1 MNDQPK
7 TITLEDG
14 EYKVLDISVGEL
26 SEKDKRER
34 KSFPVKFV
42 LQKVQP
48 QRIQQTIV
56 ISREKQ

>member
-1 MNDQPK
+1 MNDQQ

-34 KSFPVKFV
+34 NSFPVKFV

-48 QRIQQTIV
+48 PQRIQQTIF